1 MERYLHISPGSVS
14 VMGLMHDRE
23 HRVQLL
29 IDREILQGE
38 FFGCHPCVNTSSLRL
53 RLKDL
58 LEVFLPAV
66 GHEPLYVELD
76 GEA

>member
-1 MERYLHISPGSVS
+1 MERYLHTSPGSVS

-29 IDREILQGE
+29 IDRDILQGE

-66 GHEPLYVELD
+66 GHEPLYVELA